1 MKILKAI
8 KSEYLWVSM
17 IIVLTLGIGIAPTIY
32 LWWKTP
38 PGTQF
43 TFAFNYLP
51 DFYHYISWM
60 KSGIEGHLKIYSR
73 YTSEILLAK
82 YVLPYTIYPIL
93 GFIGSKIGLSVFS
106 TYTLA
111 RIVFGGIR
119 LFLIYVLITHLFT
132 EKRKRLLAFLITILL
147 PGFLLLHL
155 SNGQFSYSFFL
166 NGITNFDVYKR
177 IAFIPHHTL
186 SHIFNILFF
195 ILFYL
200 GLKKNNKTISFLAG
214 LSLLLTTLINPAAL
228 LYMGFIMPTAFIIL
242 SLGIYRHKLRNLF
255 VHFTIS
261 TALLLLAVIY
271 YKFYMFT
278 VFPWDLFSQ
287 TIIGQQWKKVDI
299 LWTMPDYLGA
309 VGPALVFGIFALRSK
324 KFERNILYI
333 LLLSWA
339 WGPILGFIFFK
350 IFYNSSQLNFRLF
363 QSQQFVPFGILAT
376 MGIIH
381 LYELVTPRLKNIAL
395 IGFGLLLL
403 IISLPYY
410 IFSYKTQIEEIK
422 VLNYNVSVP
431 TDTVKAAK
439 FLDDNTPSES
449 VVLAGYY
456 MAQILPA
463 LSHNRVYLS
472 QSDLTW
478 DYDKKIVLFTKF
490 FSSQMSR
497 EETKDFFKNE
507 QISFIF
513 FGPDTP
519 PHTLISQLDFV
530 KLIYQ
535 SGNNYV
541 YKVMDL

>member
-1 MKILKAI
+1 MKIRQFFR
-8 KSEYLWVSM
+8 SEYFWISL
-17 IIVLTLGIGIAPTIY
+17 IILLALGIGISPTIY
-32 LWWKTP
+32 LWWETP

-73 YTSEILLAK
+73 YTSEILPTK

-106 TYTLA
+106 AYTLA

-119 LFLIYVLITHLFT
+119 LFLVYILISYLFT
-132 EKRKRLLAFLITILL
+132 DKRKRILALVITIFL
-147 PGFLLLHL
+147 PGFLLPHL
-155 SNGQFSYSFFL
+155 SNGQLSYSFFL

-177 IAFIPHHTL
+177 MAFIPHHTL
-186 SHIFNILFF
+186 SHIFNIIFF

-200 GLKKNNKTISFLAG
+200 SLKKDKKIYSVLAG
-214 LSLLLTTLINPAAL
+214 FSLLLTTLINPAAL
-228 LYMGFIMPTAFIIL
+228 LYMSFIIFIAFIIL
-242 SLGIYRHKLRNLF
+242 SLVIYRHKLRNLMI
-255 VHFTIS
+255 HFAIS
-261 TALLLLAVIY
+261 SAPLLLAAIY

-287 TIIGQQWKKVDI
+287 SNIGQQWKKVDM
-299 LWTMPDYLGA
+299 LWTLPEYLGT
-309 VGPALVFGIFALRSK
+309 VGPAFVFSLFALWSK
-324 KFERNILYI
+324 KFQKNILYI

-339 WGPILGFIFFK
+339 WGPILGFVFLKF
-350 IFYNSSQLNFRLF
+350 FYNSSQLNFRLF
-363 QSQQFVPFGILAT
+363 QSQQFVPYGIMATLGILHICESVRP
-376 MGIIH
+376 GVKKFI
-381 LYELVTPRLKNIAL
+381 L
-395 IGFGLLLL
+395 ILMSLLLL

-410 IFSYKTQIEEIK
+410 IFSFKSQIEEITPS
-422 VLNYNVSVP
+422 NYNVAIP
-431 TDTVKAAK
+431 LDTIKAAR
-439 FLDDNTPSES
+439 FLDDNTPAES

-490 FSSQMSR
+490 FSSQMKP
-497 EETKDFFKNE
+497 EEIKEFFKNG
-507 QISFIF
+507 QISYIL

-519 PHTLISQLDFV
+519 SHTLVSQLDFV

-535 SGNNYV
+535 SGNNYI
-541 YKVMDL
+541 YKVVE